1 MTRFADIE
9 KAIAAIA
16 RGDMIVVVDDED
28 RENEGDLIMA
38 AQHVTTDTVAFF
50 LEHTSGFLCTAMTGD
65 RANELGLELM
75 VDNNTESHRTA
86 FLTSVDYID
95 GTTTGI
101 SAQDRAATI
110 RALADPAAGAGA
122 FAKPGHVL
130 PLRAR
135 DDGVLKR
142 AGHTEAAVDL
152 CRLAGLHPAAL
163 LCELVTP
170 DRRGM
175 LRPPD
180 IERFAEQHD
189 LPMITTAS
197 LVRHRRLITKLVE
210 RTGECE
216 IQTAHGPC
224 HAIAYRS
231 KPDGTEHLALA
242 FGDVS
247 TDETLVRVH
256 SECLTG
262 DVMSSLRCDCG
273 PQLDAA
279 FGLIED
285 NGSGVVVY
293 LRGQEGRGIGL
304 GHKLR
309 AYDLQR
315 QGLDTVEAN
324 LALGLP
330 VDSREYGIG
339 AQILADLGVRR
350 IALMTNNPHKY
361 GGLSGYGVEVVR
373 RIPLRTAVTSHNVAY
388 LAAKFERMGHDL
400 DVLPGGTPS

>member
-1 MTRFADIE
+1 MTSKIE
-9 KAIAAIA
+9 CAVRELQ
-16 RGDMIVVVDDED
+16 RGGIVVVVDDED

-38 AQHVTTDTVAFF
+38 AQHVTTDAVAFF
-50 LEHTSGFLCTAMTGD
+50 LEHTSGFLCTAVTGD
-65 RANELGLELM
+65 RADELGLDLM

-86 FLTSVDYID
+86 FLTSVDHIE

-101 SAQDRAATI
+101 SAQDRATTI
-110 RALADPAAGAGA
+110 RALADPAVGAGA

-180 IERFAEQHD
+180 IERFAEEHA
-189 LPMITTAS
+189 LPRITTAS

-216 IQTAHGPC
+216 VQTAHGAC
-224 HAIAYRS
+224 QAIAYRS
-231 KPDGTEHLALA
+231 KPDGTEHLALV

-273 PQLDAA
+273 QQLDEA
-279 FGLIED
+279 FRLIGEK
-285 NGSGVVVY
+285 GSGVVVY

-330 VDSREYGIG
+330 VDSREYGVG

-361 GGLSGYGVEVVR
+361 GGLSGYGVEIVR
-373 RIPLRTAVTSHNVAY
+373 RVPLRTPVTSYNVAY
-388 LAAKFERMGHDL
+388 LSAKFERMGHDL
-400 DVLPGGTPS
+400 DVLPGGAPS